1 MTEIAECSAAGLLD
15 GSPFLA
21 QLVRQV
27 RALDTHGQWEGK
39 SDEEILAPYV
49 VDREARKRIPMIDD
63 PDPEVLERLD
73 LYYGAAAL
81 AIERA
86 SGVMVTP
93 MIKMHHEGFGRVML
107 TAGRLIV
114 FNRYHRD
121 VHRFGFDSLEALAR
135 KGDEVVAAGL
145 DMVRRYPE
153 ITAGD

>member
-1 MTEIAECSAAGLLD
+1 MTELADNSTAELIER
-15 GSPFLA
+15 SPFLA
-21 QLVRQV
+21 QLVKQL
-27 RALDTHGQWEGK
+27 RALDAYGHREGK
-39 SDEEILAPYV
+39 RDEEILAPFI

-73 LYYGAAAL
+73 LFYGAAAL

-86 SGVMVTP
+86 SGAMVTP

-121 VHRFGFDSLEALAR
+121 VHRFGFDSLSALAQ

-145 DMVRRYPE
+145 DMVQRFPE
-153 ITAGD
+153 IAAYD